1 MAIHHLQGAFMIYS
15 NYIVI
20 AALILYAA
28 VLISI
33 PFRIK
38 KSGTEGLK
46 NRARGF
52 WFRQAAI
59 LLAGAAI
66 IVLCFFIHF
75 EPLPTAALCGCGVLG
90 AVVAVQEMFPK
101 Q

>member
-1 MAIHHLQGAFMIYS
+1 MLFS
-15 NYIVI
+15 NYIVYV
-20 AALILYAA
+20 ALILYAA

-46 NRARGF
+46 GRGGAF
-52 WFRQAAI
+52 WVRQAAI
-59 LLAGAAI
+59 LLAGVAI

-75 EPLPTAALCGCGVLG
+75 EPIPTAALCGCGVLG
-90 AVVAVQEMFPK
+90 AVVAVQELFPARGP
-101 Q
+101 